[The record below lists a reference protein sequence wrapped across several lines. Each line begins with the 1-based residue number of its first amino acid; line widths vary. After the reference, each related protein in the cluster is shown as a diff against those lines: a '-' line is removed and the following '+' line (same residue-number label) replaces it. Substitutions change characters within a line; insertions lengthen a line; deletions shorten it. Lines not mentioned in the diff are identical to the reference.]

1 MPIQKLSPLKVS
13 ITMLHDF
20 IQNHRTIIQS
30 IKSKL
35 KNVDLDMLKFI
46 KGVFDLDLYKSEHGE
61 LFNAISYRNILFE
74 PKKLKNDKLSFVS
87 HAHYDHIP
95 EGGSG
100 KVLASEITWRFL
112 GNNAILSSPP
122 NENIRILPAGH
133 VPGATML
140 YIEEDYKV
148 LYTGDFSM
156 HQTPIFECA
165 KPIKADILF
174 VDATYGVPEYVLPNR
189 EDEKNA
195 LLDTLT
201 NLEKASIVTY
211 TFGKPQELMVYLRK
225 HFGRGIEEDI
235 YVSKSILKKTLMI
248 KDLMRKS
255 DVDPLSFSR
264 NPKRASIIITNST
277 SMSISRPTITVS
289 GFLRAYSDFHFYISD
304 HEDYE
309 GLKRFIRGCDPSLV
323 ITLWGTPSTERFL
336 ENDLGIPTISFRE
349 FVILLSLKMISPSLL

>member
-1 MPIQKLSPLKVS
+1 
-13 ITMLHDF
+13 MLHDF
-20 IQNHRTIIQS
+20 IQNHRAIIQN
-30 IKSKL
+30 IRSKL
-35 KNVDLDMLKFI
+35 KHIDLDILKFI
-46 KGVFDLDLYKSEHGE
+46 KRAFDLDLYQSEHGM
-61 LFNAISYRNILFE
+61 LFNAVSYKNILLE

-100 KVLASEITWRFL
+100 RVLASEITWRFL
-112 GNNAILSSPP
+112 GKNAILSSPP
-122 NENIRILPAGH
+122 TEDIRILPAGH

-140 YIEEDYKV
+140 YIEEDYRV

-165 KPIKADILF
+165 KPIKTDILF
-174 VDATYGVPEYVLPNR
+174 VDATYGTPEYTLPNR
-189 EDEKNA
+189 EEEKNA

-201 NLEKASIVTY
+201 NLEKVSIVTY
-211 TFGKPQELMVYLRK
+211 TFGKPQELMIYLRR

-235 YVSKSILKKTLMI
+235 YVSKSILKKTLKI
-248 KDLMRKS
+248 EDLMRKS

-264 NPKRASIIITNST
+264 NPKRASIIITHST
-277 SMSISRPTITVS
+277 GMFVNRPMITVS

-309 GLKRFIRGCDPSLV
+309 GLKRFIRGCDPNLV
-323 ITLWGTPSTERFL
+323 VTLWGPPGTERSL
-336 ENDLGIPTISFRE
+336 EKDLGIPTISFRE
-349 FVILLSLKMISPSLL
+349 FVILLSLKMLSPSLL